1 MTTCSNPAGAT
12 PTPPRLNALHSSTAQ
27 FRKPYSTGSDRREEG
42 RRSSPLI
49 AVYGS
54 TPQSPRRNPATPIR
68 SPDSRSPR
76 RIPRLC
82 RSTESSQVFGRS
94 SPASP
99 ELKSSRSSP
108 QPGIKVALK
117 NVETSSVDLKQDLF
131 GGSEEFES
139 REIMPMVEV
148 VPGSAEGDFIS
159 PEAQKLTGEILKQS
173 QIEDTAGAHSE
184 AVEEEAARMNGTQGD
199 SANPEDQGFVDGGQA
214 EAQDDKQQVDSD
226 PTTDNATESQATA
239 TEAIVILDKPMADV
253 AQSEDMN
260 MASRSS
266 TIFVDMSSLTLQQVD
281 LNT

>member
-1 MTTCSNPAGAT
+1 M
-12 PTPPRLNALHSSTAQ
+12 
-27 FRKPYSTGSDRREEG
+27 
-42 RRSSPLI
+42 
-49 AVYGS
+49 
-54 TPQSPRRNPATPIR
+54 
-68 SPDSRSPR
+68 
-76 RIPRLC
+76 
-82 RSTESSQVFGRS
+82 FGRS

-99 ELKSSRSSP
+99 ELRSSRSSP

-117 NVETSSVDLKQDLF
+117 NVETSPVDLKQDLF
-131 GGSEEFES
+131 GASEES

-173 QIEDTAGAHSE
+173 QVEDTAGASSE
-184 AVEEEAARMNGTQGD
+184 AVEEEAAWMNGTQGD
-199 SANPEDQGFVDGGQA
+199 SANLEDQGFVHGGQA

-253 AQSEDMN
+253 APEDMN

-281 LNT
+281 SNT